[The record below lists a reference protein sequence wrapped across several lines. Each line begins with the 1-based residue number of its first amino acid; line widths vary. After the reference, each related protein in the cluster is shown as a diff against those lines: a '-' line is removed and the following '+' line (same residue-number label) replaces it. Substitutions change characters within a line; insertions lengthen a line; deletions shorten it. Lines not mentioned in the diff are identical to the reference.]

1 MLPPHFGVDMNDG
14 YCPSQ
19 KGVGIDI
26 EEGSGDS
33 EDASVSATNGFGGIN
48 LNAS

>member
-33 EDASVSATNGFGGIN
+33 EDASVCGMCWW
-48 LNAS
+48 